1 MLKEVRAWQKKFAPA
16 RYFPESENAMQG
28 IKDRFAHSA
37 WGARL
42 SFAAVLLVC
51 SEWIVWQKPTAYHPL
66 EWLGIATVY
75 VALAALTLDLL
86 VRLNVREAP
95 RLLVLAGLYGLVNAT
110 LIAHITARDLPV
122 SLLGRPLGAQPLAF
136 LLALAIFQVL
146 SSGRPTGP
154 LDFVGALGSGVLWGI
169 WVRWFPTVSD
179 EPAPAASSDQA
190 IIALALLLLGCAA
203 LRFLLP
209 GDSPRQE
216 RDWSLSYR
224 EMALMGAVLIAALA
238 VGLGQG
244 AIAGADLVILIGLG
258 GFLAIILWLSALPG
272 GRPSVLRHMLP
283 LRRPNMAGWLLV
295 VVAFL
300 IGGWIG
306 HHLPGEAQSDALF
319 GALAVFGLVW
329 PPVTAG
335 LIGARVLARLTHE
348 GW

>member
-1 MLKEVRAWQKKFAPA
+1 
-16 RYFPESENAMQG
+16 MQG
-28 IKDRFAHSA
+28 VKDRLRSST

-42 SFAAVLLVC
+42 NFAAVLLVC

-66 EWLGIATVY
+66 EWLGIAAVY
-75 VALAALTLDLL
+75 VALAALALDLL
-86 VRLNVREAP
+86 VRLNVYEAP

-122 SLLGRPLGAQPLAF
+122 SLLGRPLAAQPLAF

-179 EPAPAASSDQA
+179 DPVPAASSDQA
-190 IIALALLLLGCAA
+190 IIALALLLLACAA

-209 GDSPRQE
+209 GDNLRQE
-216 RDWSLSYR
+216 RDWSLSRR
-224 EMALMGAVLIAALA
+224 ESALMGAVLVAALGG
-238 VGLGQG
+238 GLGQE
-244 AIAGADLVILIGLG
+244 AITGADLAILIGLG
-258 GFLAIILWLSALPG
+258 GFLTTILWLSALPG
-272 GRPSVLRHMLP
+272 RRPSVLRHMLP

-306 HHLPGEAQSDALF
+306 HHLPGEGTNSPQSDALF
-319 GALAVFGLVW
+319 GALTIFGLVW
-329 PPVTAG
+329 PPAVAS
-335 LIGARVLARLTHE
+335 LIGVRVLARLTRE

>member
-1 MLKEVRAWQKKFAPA
+1 
-16 RYFPESENAMQG
+16 MQDV
-28 IKDRFAHSA
+28 KHRLRRSA

-51 SEWIVWQKPTAYHPL
+51 SEWIVWQKPTAYRPL
-66 EWLGIATVY
+66 EWLGIAAVY
-75 VALAALTLDLL
+75 VALAALALDLL

-136 LLALAIFQVL
+136 LLSLVVFQVL

-179 EPAPAASSDQA
+179 DPVPTASSDEA
-190 IIALALLLLGCAA
+190 IIALALLLLGCAV

-216 RDWSLSYR
+216 RDWRLSQG
-224 EMALMGAVLIAALA
+224 EIALIGAVLVAALA
-238 VGLGQG
+238 LGLQQG
-244 AIAGADLVILIGLG
+244 AIEGADLAILIGLG
-258 GFLAIILWLSALPG
+258 GFLAIILWVSALPG
-272 GRPSVLRHMLP
+272 SQPSVLRHMLP
-283 LRRPNMAGWLLV
+283 LRHPNMAGWLLV

-306 HHLPGEAQSDALF
+306 HHLPGEGTSSPQSDALF
-319 GALAVFGLVW
+319 GALAIFGLVW
-329 PPVTAG
+329 PPAIAG
-335 LIGARVLARLTHE
+335 LIGARVLARLTRE